1 MAPSIALD
9 NTPDFQY
16 TPGKTLLL
24 SPPSLSSQPDK
35 LNAALLSC
43 GRNATDLQM
52 LDRLA
57 LGLVSLPGLT
67 YDSIIILADSNDTFT
82 ESLKILGRELF
93 ANIVQ
98 SLKPGGYL
106 RSQGG
111 TPGLFDSLYQ
121 SEAILAGL
129 VSDSERGFQKPS
141 SGQQQ
146 AIPLQLGRKKKD
158 RGKLANSFKATQES
172 KFETTIEGNK
182 PDIIEKP
189 AGVGFIDFGDDL
201 DPESVQ
207 DNNACSDEFIDEDTL
222 LGDNDLG
229 RPIVQ
234 PPECRPKAGKRRRAC
249 KDCTCGL
256 SRKIEDEDAG
266 KRANADKALDSMK
279 LDGDDLAEVDFTVQ
293 GKLGSCGS
301 CALGDAFRCEGCPYI
316 GLPAFKPGEEV
327 RLLNNDVQL

>member
-9 NTPDFQY
+9 NTPDFPFGQY

-57 LGLVSLPGLT
+57 LGLVSLPDLT
-67 YDSIIILADSNDTFT
+67 YDSIIILADSDDTFT

-93 ANIVQ
+93 AKIVQ

-111 TPGLFDSLYQ
+111 THGSFDSLYQ

-129 VSDSERGFQKPS
+129 VSDNEKGFQKPS

-146 AIPLQLGRKKKD
+146 AVPLQLGRKKKD
-158 RGKLANSFKATQES
+158 RGKFINGSKATQQS
-172 KFETTIEGNK
+172 KIETTIEGNK
-182 PDIIEKP
+182 PDQP

-201 DPESVQ
+201 NPESAQ
-207 DNNACSDEFIDEDTL
+207 DNNACSDDEFIDEDTL
-222 LGDNDLG
+222 LGDDDLG

-234 PPECRPKAGKRRRAC
+234 RKYSPMGCRDQFLGFSF
-249 KDCTCGL
+249 TLLTQL
-256 SRKIEDEDAG
+256 SIIFSTRM
-266 KRANADKALDSMK
+266 S
-279 LDGDDLAEVDFTVQ
+279 
-293 GKLGSCGS
+293 S
-301 CALGDAFRCEGCPYI
+301 EGREASAS
-316 GLPAFKPGEEV
+316 LQ
-327 RLLNNDVQL
+327 RLYMWPRTEN

>member
-1 MAPSIALD
+1 MAPSITVD

-16 TPGKTLLL
+16 TPDKTLLL

-57 LGLVSLPGLT
+57 LGLVSLPDLT
-67 YDSIIILADSNDTFT
+67 YDSIIILADSDDTFT
-82 ESLKILGRELF
+82 ESLKIFERELF
-93 ANIVQ
+93 AKIVQ

-111 TPGLFDSLYQ
+111 TPGSFDNFYQ

-146 AIPLQLGRKKKD
+146 AVPLQLGRKKKD
-158 RGKLANSFKATQES
+158 RGKLANGFKATQES
-172 KFETTIEGNK
+172 KFKTTTEENK
-182 PDIIEKP
+182 SDVVENP

-201 DPESVQ
+201 DPGSVQ
-207 DNNACSDEFIDEDTL
+207 DNNACSDDEFIDEDTL
-222 LGDNDLG
+222 LGDDDLG

-234 PPECRPKAGKRRRAC
+234 REFFLTGC
-249 KDCTCGL
+249 KGQPL
-256 SRKIEDEDAG
+256 V
-266 KRANADKALDSMK
+266 L
-279 LDGDDLAEVDFTVQ
+279 
-293 GKLGSCGS
+293 
-301 CALGDAFRCEGCPYI
+301 
-316 GLPAFKPGEEV
+316 
-327 RLLNNDVQL
+327 